1 MSMDD
6 FSNRFLELLKY
17 VPYIKDEMVKIKIF
31 LCVLP
36 QPYKDRIEFDEK
48 KN

>member
-1 MSMDD
+1 MVVFNDEMV
-6 FSNRFLELLKY
+6 K
-17 VPYIKDEMVKIKIF
+17 IKDERVKIKIF

-36 QPYKDRIEFDEK
+36 QSYKDRIEFDEQ